1 MRKRKKKKQKQ
12 KLAKQRI
19 SRTAENQPMGVQ
31 VKNPDLT
38 VRRGGVILFY
48 FFFKSK
54 TCLSP
59 GYHQQAPYGLFC
71 CTSRNKADRL
81 PISFACLLLGTPS
94 RARRVR
100 VACENIRCSSL
111 FAAGNVSRETSPAA
125 KSEEKRWFFA
135 F

>member
-1 MRKRKKKKQKQ
+1 MRKRKKKNKNKNLGNRESAGQ
-12 KLAKQRI
+12 QRI
-19 SRTAENQPMGVQ
+19 NRWVY
-31 VKNPDLT
+31 KFKILT
-38 VRRGGVILFY
+38 EQLEEEELFY
-48 FFFKSK
+48 FIFFKSK

-59 GYHQQAPYGLFC
+59 GYHQQAHYGLFC

-81 PISFACLLLGTPS
+81 PISFACLMLGTPS
-94 RARRVR
+94 RARRLR

-125 KSEEKRWFFA
+125 KSEEKRLFFA